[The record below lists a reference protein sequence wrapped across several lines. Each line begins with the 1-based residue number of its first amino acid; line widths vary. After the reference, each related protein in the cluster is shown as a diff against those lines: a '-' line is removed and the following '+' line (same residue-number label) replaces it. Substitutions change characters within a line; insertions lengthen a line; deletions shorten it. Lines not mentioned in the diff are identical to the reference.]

1 MYIYQTGLIGEAVR
15 AKIDGI
21 KDSVRGTGQSSSES
35 FGDVLKS
42 MMTVKEEEVKPVGGY
57 TSSPSAGTDSPE
69 ISGDV
74 LLYALQNYEGDTTAS
89 AVLSALGYGG
99 YTGGTDSLKTSADAL
114 LSSVKKL
121 SDLGGADKGTQISA
135 VSDLVT
141 KYNDVMTKLGSISST
156 SSYMYITGLRSI
168 ISANSEGLLLSG
180 VTVGSDG
187 KLTFDQNEF
196 VKSFSEELIGNL
208 ASATGTLSTYAESI
222 AESADTSLNLL
233 GDDEEDDGNFTS
245 SYYNALMGIYS

>member
-1 MYIYQTGLIGEAVR
+1 MYIYKSGLIGEAVR

-21 KDSVRGTGQSSSES
+21 KSSVHGTGQSSSES

-42 MMTVKEEEVKPVGGY
+42 MMTVEKEEVKPVGGY
-57 TSSPSAGTDSPE
+57 TSTPSTESDAPQ
-69 ISGDV
+69 IIGDV

-114 LSSVKKL
+114 LSSAKKL
-121 SDLGGADKGTQISA
+121 TGLSSADKGTQISA
-135 VSDLVT
+135 VSDFVT

-156 SSYMYITGLRSI
+156 SSYMYLTGLRSI
-168 ISANSEGLLLSG
+168 VSANSEGLLLSG
-180 VTVGSDG
+180 VTAGSDG
-187 KLTFDQNEF
+187 KLSFDENNFIKTFSDEF
-196 VKSFSEELIGNL
+196 LGNL
-208 ASATGTLSTYAESI
+208 VSASGTLSTYADSI
-222 AESADTSLNLL
+222 AESADKSLNLL
-233 GDDEEDDGNFTS
+233 GDSEEDDGNFTS